1 MIISI
6 ARQTGAGGRET
17 ARKLAERLGYTYLAK
32 ADLLRKADELGC
44 FEQMYEFY
52 NEMPVNTLLQA
63 ISHNELANEQKR
75 DRIVAIYEK
84 IVSGGNVIVL
94 GRCAGFFLRGHPDLL
109 TVFLRASDEFK
120 LARLEKEGHTDAR
133 EYMENS
139 DAGRMSF
146 HQYYTNQVWGA
157 SANYNICID
166 TSYCGI
172 DNAVNIIEYLVK
184 NCGKN

>member
-17 ARKLAERLGYTYLAK
+17 ARKLAQRLGYTYLAK
-32 ADLLRKADELGC
+32 ADLLRKADELGY

-63 ISHNELANEQKR
+63 ISHSELAAEQKR
-75 DRIVAIYEK
+75 DHIARIYQK
-84 IVSGGNVIVL
+84 IVEGGNVIVL
-94 GRCAGFFLRGHPDLL
+94 GRCAGFFLRGRTDLL

-120 LARLEKEGHTDAR
+120 LARLEKEGRADAR
-133 EYMENS
+133 EYMEDS
-139 DAGRMSF
+139 DAGRASF
-146 HQYYTNQVWGA
+146 HQYYTNQIWGA
-157 SANYNICID
+157 VANYNICID

-172 DNAVNIIEYLVK
+172 EGAVNIIEYLVK
-184 NCGKN
+184 SRGKN

>member
-1 MIISI
+1 
-6 ARQTGAGGRET
+6 
-17 ARKLAERLGYTYLAK
+17 
-32 ADLLRKADELGC
+32 
-44 FEQMYEFY
+44 
-52 NEMPVNTLLQA
+52 MPVNTLLQA
-63 ISHNELANEQKR
+63 ISHSELANEQKR
-75 DRIVAIYEK
+75 DRIARIYQK
-84 IVSGGNVIVL
+84 IVEGGNVIVL
-94 GRCAGFFLRGHPDLL
+94 GRCAGFFLRGRADLL
-109 TVFLRASDEFK
+109 TVFLRANDEFK
-120 LARLEKEGHTDAR
+120 LARLQKEGHADAR
-133 EYMENS
+133 EYMEES